1 MKINRRRAVGQLL
14 LGGVVAAGVIGCTA
28 DKEDTLMGD
37 TDFNIVADSGVTGN
51 LMPPPEIQLCV
62 DVTPDNAVVNISG
75 AVDGNVTIADG
86 DCEGIYENM
95 TILITA
101 TAEGYEDHEE
111 EQLFTED
118 TLHTIVMDPISNSDG
133 SYTDGL
139 SPKDVNGAPQTQAAD

>member
-51 LMPPPEIQLCV
+51 LMAPPNVEFCV
-62 DVTPDNAVVNISG
+62 DVTPDNASVSITG
-75 AVDGNVTIADG
+75 AVDGDGTMADG
-86 DCEGIYENM
+86 DCETIYGDMMM
-95 TILITA
+95 TITA

-111 EQLFTED
+111 EQYFGVD
-118 TLHTIVMDPISNSDG
+118 TLHTIVMNPISNSDG

-139 SPKDVNGAPQTQAAD
+139 SPKDVNGAPQTQTKN